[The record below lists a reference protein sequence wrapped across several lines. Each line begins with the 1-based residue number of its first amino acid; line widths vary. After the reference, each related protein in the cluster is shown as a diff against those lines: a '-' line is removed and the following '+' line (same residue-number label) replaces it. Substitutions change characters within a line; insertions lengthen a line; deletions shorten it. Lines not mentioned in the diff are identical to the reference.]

1 MQLNTIARGGANS
14 AGQRDWNR
22 DNFMQSSAELDLV
35 SVTGQRDVL
44 QWGIRNF
51 TRIQQVGDIS
61 YVGVDDAIFYVDEK
75 GVRIVEGGIYVQVST
90 RHLAAKPPHINA
102 KVWAVPQH

>member
-1 MQLNTIARGGANS
+1 
-14 AGQRDWNR
+14 
-22 DNFMQSSAELDLV
+22 MQSSAELDLV

-61 YVGVDDAIFYVDEK
+61 YIGVDDAIFYVDEK

-90 RHLAAKPPHINA
+90 RHLAAKPPDINA
-102 KVWAVPQH
+102 KVRAVPQHQIVSINPGRRRIRSIAVLLRTG